1 MIAVFFKNNKTE
13 RETED
18 AAVAQ
23 GVDALRNRMNHMLRE
38 EQKLAW
44 ASTPTHA
51 SVTPLVKKRST
62 RERQFTFQ
70 VDLARA
76 S

>member
-1 MIAVFFKNNKTE
+1 MIAVFFKNNKAE
-13 RETED
+13 SEADD

-23 GVDALRNRMNHMLRE
+23 SVDALRNRMNHMLRE

-44 ASTPTHA
+44 APAPTHA

-76 S
+76 G

>member
-1 MIAVFFKNNKTE
+1 MIAVFFKNNKAE
-13 RETED
+13 REAED
-18 AAVAQ
+18 AVVAQ

-44 ASTPTHA
+44 APTPMHV
-51 SVTPLVKKRST
+51 SSEPGVKKRLT
-62 RERQFTFQ
+62 RDRQFTFQ

-76 S
+76 V

>member
-13 RETED
+13 REAED
-18 AAVAQ
+18 AVVAQ

-38 EQKLAW
+38 EQKHAW
-44 ASTPTHA
+44 APAPTHVSTA
-51 SVTPLVKKRST
+51 PVVKKRST
-62 RERQFTFQ
+62 RDRQFTFQ